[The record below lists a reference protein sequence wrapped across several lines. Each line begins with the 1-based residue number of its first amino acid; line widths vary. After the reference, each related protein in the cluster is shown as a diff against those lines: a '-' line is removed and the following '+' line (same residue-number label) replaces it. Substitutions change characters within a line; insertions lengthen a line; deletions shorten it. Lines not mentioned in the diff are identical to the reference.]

1 MHDRGLTDKLFR
13 LAMSI
18 TGNREDAEDV
28 VQDALLNVWKKQEDG
43 LDIQNVEA
51 YCFRSVRN
59 IAIDK
64 IALSDNQSLTW
75 DENYDVPS
83 TTKTAQELLE
93 QAEQMEMLERCIRQL
108 PEKQRTIF
116 QLREVE
122 ELSYKEIAETMNFSE
137 EQVKVNLFRA
147 RQKLRELLTK
157 VR

>member
-28 VQDALLNVWKKQEDG
+28 VQDALLNVWKKQEEG
-43 LDIQNVEA
+43 IEIQNVEA

-64 IALSDNQSLTW
+64 IALTDNQSLTW

-83 TTKTAQELLE
+83 ATKSAQELLE
-93 QAEQMEMLERCIRQL
+93 QAEQMELLERCIRQL

-122 ELSYKEIAETMNFSE
+122 ELSYKEIAEAMNFSE

-157 VR
+157 VN